1 MARENINDE
10 IIQRAVDALKQ
21 NVPVEVDIHGGEQ
34 ETNLAFRA
42 DFAVRLILHNEE
54 ILFYADVKANITNAT
69 RVLAMMRKRDM
80 PYPFLLVAGYVNP
93 QMAEQ
98 LRKDGIEF
106 IDTAGNVY
114 INHPPIYIYVKGNR
128 PTAIDRHARV
138 RRAFQP
144 TGLKMIYA
152 FLCNPGLEDKAYRE
166 IANIADIALGAVGW
180 VIGDLKDLGFMLDMG
195 RKGKNLINKEELLK
209 RWVLEYTEKMRP
221 KLLLGRFRGR
231 EDWWHQKTLN
241 PDVAQ
246 WGGETAAAKMTQYLK
261 PQIVTVYTTR
271 DNFETFLIE
280 NRLQKDP
287 NGDIEILERFWKPA
301 QAPQYGDTVHPILV
315 YADLLATGNQRNI
328 ETAKVIYERDIVR
341 LVREA

>member
-1 MARENINDE
+1 MAREDINDE
-10 IIQRAVDALKQ
+10 IIQRALDALKK
-21 NVPVEVDIHGGEQ
+21 NVPVEVDIQAREQ

-42 DFAVRLILHNEE
+42 DFAVRMVLHNEK
-54 ILFYADVKANITNAT
+54 ILYDAEVKANITNAAK
-69 RVLAMMRKRDM
+69 VLATMLKREM
-80 PYPFLLVAGYVNP
+80 PHPFLLVTGYVNP

-98 LRKDGIEF
+98 LREDGVEF
-106 IDTAGNVY
+106 IDTAGNAY
-114 INHPPIYIYVKGNR
+114 INHPPIYIFVKGNR
-128 PTAIDRHARV
+128 PTGIDQHARV

-180 VIGDLKDLGFMLDMG
+180 VIGDLKDLGFMIDMG
-195 RKGKNLINKEELLK
+195 KKGKKLVNKEDLLK
-209 RWVLEYTEKMRP
+209 RWLLEYTEKMRP
-221 KLLLGRFRGR
+221 KLFLGRFRGH
-231 EDWWHQKTLN
+231 EDWWQGKTLN
-241 PDVAQ
+241 PAIAQ
-246 WGGETAAAKMTQYLK
+246 WGGEIAAARMTQYLK

-271 DNFETFLIE
+271 DNLETFLIE

-287 NGDIEILERFWKPA
+287 NGGIEILERFWKPV
-301 QAPQYGDTVHPILV
+301 QAPHYEDNVHPILV

-341 LVREA
+341 FVREA